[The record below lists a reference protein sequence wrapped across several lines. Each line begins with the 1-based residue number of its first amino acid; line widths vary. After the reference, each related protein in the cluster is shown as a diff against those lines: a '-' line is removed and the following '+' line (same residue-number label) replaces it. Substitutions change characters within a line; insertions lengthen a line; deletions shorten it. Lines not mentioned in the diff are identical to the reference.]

1 MSVEEHRPIE
11 DLAIREGQGLL
22 FSWKARIS
30 LTAAFL
36 NPENSL
42 EAIWLGGGILK
53 IR

>member
-1 MSVEEHRPIE
+1 MKVSFSRKV
-11 DLAIREGQGLL
+11 A
-22 FSWKARIS
+22 FSWKARTS